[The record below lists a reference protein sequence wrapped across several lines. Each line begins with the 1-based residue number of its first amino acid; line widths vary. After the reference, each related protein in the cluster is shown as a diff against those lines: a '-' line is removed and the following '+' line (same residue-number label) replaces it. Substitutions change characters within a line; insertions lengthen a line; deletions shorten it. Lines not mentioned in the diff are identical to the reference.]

1 MIYLLKKE
9 AQAPRFKVSEDKRT
23 WGRLQMLSSD
33 FTALVFLL
41 GLGSIVELWGLW
53 IQHSVHFEWSAQS
66 CFSMSLFAEGN
77 IFRMYRCCYS
87 RSACTQ
93 ITKPGGRMWQVPQE
107 RVLEYRDKGRIFF
120 SCTVTSPGYATKLLH
135 RRESAP
141 PWGTYRLGA
150 GSFSIPGG
158 VSSTQYL
165 HWLRLSSGYR

>member
-120 SCTVTSPGYATKLLH
+120 FLYCYLSRICHQAASQERKCSPLRNLQTGCWFLLH
-135 RRESAP
+135 SR
-141 PWGTYRLGA
+141 WG
-150 GSFSIPGG
+150 F
-158 VSSTQYL
+158 
-165 HWLRLSSGYR
+165 